1 MSSALGA
8 KCIGRKNLKNII
20 FALVTD
26 KLSVWRK
33 TLRQDIHF
41 DFFTLSVHSGF
52 LGVTLKATCAA
63 TRTGK
68 GEKSY
73 GPMEEACSL
82 QPMNESGQKSIWDN
96 TLQI

>member
-1 MSSALGA
+1 ME
-8 KCIGRKNLKNII
+8 KNTAARYSIS
-20 FALVTD
+20 T
-26 KLSVWRK
+26 
-33 TLRQDIHF
+33 
-41 DFFTLSVHSGF
+41 FFTLSVHSGF

-63 TRTGK
+63 TRTVNGGYSTGK
-68 GEKSY
+68 GEKSC

>member
-1 MSSALGA
+1 MKIFELSFEH
-8 KCIGRKNLKNII
+8 II

-63 TRTGK
+63 TRTVNGGYSTGK
-68 GEKSY
+68 GEKSC

>member
-1 MSSALGA
+1 MQNA
-8 KCIGRKNLKNII
+8 IGRKNLKN
-20 FALVTD
+20 VN
-26 KLSVWRK
+26 VCPCQCGEK
-33 TLRQDIHF
+33 TLRQEGIHF

-63 TRTGK
+63 TRTVNGGYSTGK
-68 GEKSY
+68 GEKSC

-82 QPMNESGQKSIWDN
+82 QPMNESCQKSIWDN